1 MVLFEFRQKVAI
13 ASEKEKADKAYWETR
28 RYKMKEKLINT
39 RSMRYRVLIGSPDCS
54 VIVLRSDW
62 PTRGHVTIQRTNQ
75 HRDNEEPFI
84 RPISVEQDNREP
96 FSRPISVEQ
105 SITWSLISQSASS
118 QIIAWSPVSQSASSK
133 VITWSLASQSVCSEM
148 TARGRCRKSL
158 TRCCFILPNY
168 LRLVCRVQHYLIF
181 MCR

>member
-1 MVLFEFRQKVAI
+1 
-13 ASEKEKADKAYWETR
+13 
-28 RYKMKEKLINT
+28 MKEKLINT

-118 QIIAWSPVSQSASSK
+118 RVITWSLISQSASSLIIAWSHVSQSASSKAMRWYSVSQSASSK
-133 VITWSLASQSVCSEM
+133 VITWFLAIQSVCSEM